1 VAAFALHVVGAR
13 VLSVD
18 SYGTFGFG
26 WTLAGVV
33 TLIAALGYPN
43 LVLRQA
49 AQVGAASHLA
59 ATKGLVVEAAR
70 RVGTASGL
78 ATLALLTCGAV
89 AYASTTGLASGFL
102 VAAAL
107 MPFMPLGLVRGR
119 FSRGLGGV
127 ACSVVPE
134 EVLRPVAVAVVLAVL
149 ATALSPDP
157 GGAWIAIGS
166 SLACAVCL
174 GLGLVCVVRELPAG
188 WPGTAGIHQPGAW
201 RAARRPMLA
210 ASVLQEAASR
220 ADLLLLGLLAGVAA
234 VAQFS
239 VCTRLALLNVFV
251 LRVVDS
257 YYSPRLAAAYG
268 AGTPRD
274 ALAILRRASLV
285 STGGALP
292 VAGVML
298 VWPGELLSLFGAD
311 YEAGTF
317 VLRALAV
324 GQLINAATGPVGYAL
339 LMSGQERAFAR
350 ITAGALAL
358 AIASHSVVIPLFG
371 IEGAAVVSAVVI
383 GTQNVIMRA
392 VFQRRM
398 PGRV

>member
-1 VAAFALHVVGAR
+1 
-13 VLSVD
+13 
-18 SYGTFGFG
+18 
-26 WTLAGVV
+26 
-33 TLIAALGYPN
+33 
-43 LVLRQA
+43 
-49 AQVGAASHLA
+49 
-59 ATKGLVVEAAR
+59 
-70 RVGTASGL
+70 
-78 ATLALLTCGAV
+78 
-89 AYASTTGLASGFL
+89 
-102 VAAAL
+102 
-107 MPFMPLGLVRGR
+107 
-119 FSRGLGGV
+119 
-127 ACSVVPE
+127 
-134 EVLRPVAVAVVLAVL
+134 
-149 ATALSPDP
+149 
-157 GGAWIAIGS
+157 
-166 SLACAVCL
+166 
-174 GLGLVCVVRELPAG
+174 
-188 WPGTAGIHQPGAW
+188 
-201 RAARRPMLA
+201 
-210 ASVLQEAASR
+210 
-220 ADLLLLGLLAGVAA
+220 
-234 VAQFS
+234 
-239 VCTRLALLNVFV
+239 
-251 LRVVDS
+251 
-257 YYSPRLAAAYG
+257 
-268 AGTPRD
+268 
-274 ALAILRRASLV
+274 V